1 MGSVFIMLEGIFQ
14 PGPLLALFQAGGGS
28 VIDLVV
34 KLLIQL
40 AVILFA
46 AKVAGE
52 LATRF
57 LKLPSVLAE
66 LGAGILIGPYVLGGM
81 AFFGWAPLF
90 PGAFED
96 PTYGPLSLGGLSLPF
111 IHTVQNGVAIPGI
124 PVSDELYALAQIGSI
139 VLLFSIGLETNLR
152 QFIRYAGPA
161 TAVALG
167 GVILPFALGVGA
179 TVFLG
184 FAGPEGFFSP
194 EALFM
199 GAIMTATSVGIT
211 ARVLADLHSL
221 DNPEGVTI
229 IAAAVVDDVLG
240 ILILTVVIGISAS
253 EANFTWGSLG
263 WISFKAVGFWL
274 GLTGIGILVA
284 PYIERLVRQFHSP
297 GSGLVFTLALALLA
311 AGLAE
316 VFGLAF
322 IIGAFS
328 VGLALSTTSLGHQV
342 EEAMTSILDFLVP
355 VFFVVMG
362 MLVDIGAMQNAI
374 VFGLVISVLAILSKV
389 LGSGGPA
396 LFTGF
401 NLRGGARIGV
411 GMMPRG
417 EVALI
422 IAGVGL
428 TEGIIGHDLFG
439 VSIMMTVLTTLLA
452 PMLLVPL
459 FRRGGRGTTRPQELE
474 AGAAADD

>member
-1 MGSVFIMLEGIFQ
+1 MLEGIFQ
-14 PGPLLALFQAGGGS
+14 PGLLLSLFQAGEGE
-28 VIDLVV
+28 ILDLVV

-57 LKLPSVLAE
+57 LKIPSVLAE
-66 LGAGILIGPYVLGGM
+66 LGAGILIGPYVLGGIP
-81 AFFGWAPLF
+81 FFGWEALFPLPLGPDGAPLQ
-90 PGAFED
+90 
-96 PTYGPLSLGGLSLPF
+96 T
-111 IHTVQNGVAIPGI
+111 GI
-124 PVSDELYALAQIGSI
+124 PVSNELYALAQIGSI
-139 VLLFSIGLETNLR
+139 VLLFAIGLETNLR

-167 GVILPFALGVGA
+167 GVIMPFALGAGA
-179 TVFLG
+179 TVMLG
-184 FAGPEGFFSP
+184 FAGPEGIFSP

-199 GAIMTATSVGIT
+199 GAILTATSVGIT
-211 ARVLADLHSL
+211 ARVLADLNSL

-240 ILILTVVIGISAS
+240 ILILTVVIGISVS
-253 EANFTWGSLG
+253 EAETGTFTWGSLG
-263 WISFKAVGFWL
+263 WISFKAIGFWL

-284 PYIERLVRQFHSP
+284 PYIERLVRKFRTP
-297 GSGLVFTLALALLA
+297 GSGLVFALALALLA

-328 VGLALSTTSLGHQV
+328 VGLALSTTHMGEQV

-362 MLVDIGAMQNAI
+362 MLVDIAAMQNAI
-374 VFGLVISVLAILSKV
+374 VFGLVISVLAIVSKV
-389 LGSGGPA
+389 VGSGGPA
-396 LFTGF
+396 LVSGF

-452 PMLLVPL
+452 PILLVPL
-459 FRRGGRGTTRPQELE
+459 FRKGGPGAKRELNPE
-474 AGAAADD
+474 SGAAAADD

>member
-1 MGSVFIMLEGIFQ
+1 MLEGIFQ

-459 FRRGGRGTTRPQELE
+459 FRKGGRGTTRPQELE
-474 AGAAADD
+474 AGAAAADD